1 MKNIANYIDDYLED
15 DLYECT
21 SRNIKDMKDRM
32 KGFKKGLCNDEIDN
46 NGKTFKDRNKYRKN
60 NKYNNQYKNKIT

>member
-21 SRNIKDMKDRM
+21 SKNIKDMKDHL
-32 KGFKKGLCNDEIDN
+32 KGFKKGLRNDEIDD
-46 NGKTFKDRNKYRKN
+46 NGKPFKDRNKYRKN
-60 NKYNNQYKNKIT
+60 NKYKNIK